1 MASKKWSVGFIYED
15 VWKFELLQFHH
26 FAPKM

>member
-1 MASKKWSVGFIYED
+1 MASKKLSVGFIYED

-26 FAPKM
+26 FAPKK